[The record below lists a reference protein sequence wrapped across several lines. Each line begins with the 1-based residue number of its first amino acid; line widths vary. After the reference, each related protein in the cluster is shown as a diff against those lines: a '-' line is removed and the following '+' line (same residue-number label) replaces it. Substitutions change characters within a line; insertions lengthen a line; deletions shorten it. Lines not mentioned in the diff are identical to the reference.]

1 MRRSHERPMRE
12 RNGKRAFL
20 LSLILAAAL
29 SVLACGN
36 ASGTDTASVPETEA
50 VTEAAAG
57 SVSEAEVLR
66 ETEELRETERIKE
79 TEPPESS
86 AEEPPG
92 SPVRLAEELAA
103 GLGSEFLEDIP
114 EYSGEPYTAV
124 NDNVPFFDR
133 TDLSTESF
141 EYYSDLDEL
150 GRCRTACANVGTDIM
165 PVKER
170 EGIGQIKPSG
180 WHTVKYENID
190 GNYLY
195 NRCHLIGYQLSA
207 ENANEK
213 NLITGTRYL
222 NVSGMLP
229 FENMVAD
236 YVKETENHVLYR
248 VMPVFENDDLVARG
262 VLMEGWSVEDDGD
275 GICFNVFAYNVQ
287 PDIVIDYASGESRQG
302 EPVSIAKASVLPE
315 GQAEVPVKAP
325 EEDALE
331 ETAAPVLGESTEEP
345 EPEPVGT
352 DYILNTNTHKFHYP
366 SCGSVKQMAEKNKQ
380 FYSGTRDEVIGM
392 GYDPCK
398 KCNP

>member
-86 AEEPPG
+86 AEEPPE
-92 SPVRLAEELAA
+92 SPVPLAEELAA

-133 TDLSTESF
+133 TDLPTESF

-170 EGIGQIKPSG
+170 EGIGQVKPSG
-180 WHTVKYENID
+180 WHTVKYENVD

-248 VMPVFENDDLVARG
+248 VTPG
-262 VLMEGWSVEDDGD
+262 IKVLSSQ
-275 GICFNVFAYNVQ
+275 C
-287 PDIVIDYASGESRQG
+287 
-302 EPVSIAKASVLPE
+302 
-315 GQAEVPVKAP
+315 
-325 EEDALE
+325 
-331 ETAAPVLGESTEEP
+331 
-345 EPEPVGT
+345 
-352 DYILNTNTHKFHYP
+352 
-366 SCGSVKQMAEKNKQ
+366 
-380 FYSGTRDEVIGM
+380 
-392 GYDPCK
+392 
-398 KCNP
+398 

>member
-86 AEEPPG
+86 AEEPPE
-92 SPVRLAEELAA
+92 SPVPLAEELAA

-133 TDLSTESF
+133 TDLPTESF

-248 VMPVFENDDLVARG
+248 VTPVFENDDLVARG

-325 EEDALE
+325 EEDASA
-331 ETAAPVLGESTEEP
+331 ETAAPVLEESAE
-345 EPEPVGT
+345 EPVGT

-366 SCGSVKQMAEKNKQ
+366 TCASVKQMAEKNKQ
-380 FYSGTRDEVIGM
+380 FHSGTRDEVIDM
-392 GYDPCK
+392 GYVPCK

>member
-12 RNGKRAFL
+12 RNGKRAFF

-86 AEEPPG
+86 AEEPPE
-92 SPVRLAEELAA
+92 SPVPLAEELAA

-133 TDLSTESF
+133 TDLPTESF

-170 EGIGQIKPSG
+170 EGIGQVKPSG
-180 WHTVKYENID
+180 WHTVKYENVD

-248 VMPVFENDDLVARG
+248 VTPVFENDDLVARG

-325 EEDALE
+325 EEDASA
-331 ETAAPVLGESTEEP
+331 ETAAPVLEESAE
-345 EPEPVGT
+345 EPVGT

-366 SCGSVKQMAEKNKQ
+366 TCASVKQMAEKNKQ
-380 FYSGTRDEVIGM
+380 FHSGTRDEVIDM
-392 GYDPCK
+392 GYVPCK

>member
-36 ASGTDTASVPETEA
+36 ASGTDTASVPKTEA

-248 VMPVFENDDLVARG
+248 VTPVFENDDLVARG

-325 EEDALE
+325 EEDASA
-331 ETAAPVLGESTEEP
+331 ETAAPVLEESAE
-345 EPEPVGT
+345 EPVGT

-366 SCGSVKQMAEKNKQ
+366 TCASVKQMAEKNKQ
-380 FYSGTRDEVIGM
+380 FHSGTRDEVIDM
-392 GYDPCK
+392 GYVPCK